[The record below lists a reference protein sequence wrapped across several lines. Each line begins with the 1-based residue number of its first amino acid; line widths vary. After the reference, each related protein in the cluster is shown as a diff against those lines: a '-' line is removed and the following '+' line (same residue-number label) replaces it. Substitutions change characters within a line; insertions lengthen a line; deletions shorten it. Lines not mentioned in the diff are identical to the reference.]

1 MNEKSKDEVL
11 KILEK
16 CRAKNTWDRFFEC
29 KIEIDNLQNKLQEVR
44 DYRNYVAHSKNF
56 HKDNYEKFNT
66 LLNKLIKQIGK
77 AISDIE
83 TRTFSE
89 SNISDSIVVFAEA
102 MRLYSNK
109 FSIEMA
115 PIVRQIS
122 KMTKEM
128 SKMPMREIKFNIPQ
142 KELSNLLQSQVTTL
156 NNLDNNDEDE

>member
-1 MNEKSKDEVL
+1 M
-11 KILEK
+11 
-16 CRAKNTWDRFFEC
+16 
-29 KIEIDNLQNKLQEVR
+29 
-44 DYRNYVAHSKNF
+44 
-56 HKDNYEKFNT
+56 
-66 LLNKLIKQIGK
+66 IKQIGK